1 MYHEFYGL
9 KEPPFSLTPDP
20 RYVFKTESY
29 LETMANLRYGIEH
42 CKGII
47 AVTGEVGTGKTTIL
61 RSAIHQFGRDVA
73 CVYLFNPSLT
83 ADEFFELFSS
93 GLSLGVPRNA
103 GKPETITALAALLAT
118 RHAKGFRTVLIVDE
132 AQGLSLTLLEEI
144 RLLANYETN
153 SDKLLQI
160 ILCGQP
166 ELRQTLNLP
175 GCRQL
180 KQRISLRCSVK
191 PLPSSDVEKYIRFR
205 LKASGA
211 ERVDL
216 FDSQATRII
225 TQVSAGIPRII
236 NNICDNALLYGFAS
250 GSNTIDA
257 SLVEEVIEALDL
269 DPYDPLGD
277 GCGRAA
283 VSLNAGSL
291 QDCDPRNTQ

>member
-1 MYHEFYGL
+1 
-9 KEPPFSLTPDP
+9 
-20 RYVFKTESY
+20 
-29 LETMANLRYGIEH
+29 
-42 CKGII
+42 
-47 AVTGEVGTGKTTIL
+47 
-61 RSAIHQFGRDVA
+61 
-73 CVYLFNPSLT
+73 
-83 ADEFFELFSS
+83 
-93 GLSLGVPRNA
+93 
-103 GKPETITALAALLAT
+103 
-118 RHAKGFRTVLIVDE
+118 VDE

-216 FDSQATRII
+216 FDSQAIRII

-283 VSLNAGSL
+283 VSLDPGSL